1 MKQAGAFHQV
11 GFVLSLVTLGLFT
24 MGTKACQEDYELG
37 SQISVT
43 PTATPTETDD
53 GDGLIT
59 RTPTA
64 TATSAA
70 TSTNTPTPTPTETIG
85 TAAELIRAFKAA
97 ESKELSPKSTPA
109 AVTLGS
115 PAKANSKD
123 PVTNWLGEIGNAGA
137 RETLDSDSDG
147 YLDWFEEEQ
156 ETDANDELDVPAAP
170 KSKLSARVPL
180 FTEISNSGD
189 DTDGD
194 GLSDTFETK
203 VGTQANNIDSDN
215 DGVVDGKEVELG
227 SDPLISDL

>member
-1 MKQAGAFHQV
+1 
-11 GFVLSLVTLGLFT
+11 
-24 MGTKACQEDYELG
+24 
-37 SQISVT
+37 
-43 PTATPTETDD
+43 
-53 GDGLIT
+53 LIT